1 MDFKNIEF
9 YIFYSIF
16 ISETDDLAVK
26 NTLYASRG
34 LEFNFYHPHGS

>member
-9 YIFYSIF
+9 YIFYSVF

-34 LEFNFYHPHGS
+34 LEFNF